1 MRGRRKTVIAVV
13 KSNKMD
19 KTVVCEVER
28 LVMHPKYKKYI
39 RKKTKLYAHDPNNEC
54 QIGDKVLLME
64 TRPLSKLKRW
74 RVVKKL

>member
-1 MRGRRKTVIAVV
+1 MRGRRKTFIAVV
-13 KSNKMD
+13 KSNKMN

-28 LVMHPKYKKYI
+28 LEKHPKYKKYI

-54 QIGDKVLLME
+54 QVGDKVLLME